1 LIKNVLNVE
10 SDSQGGKHMVL
21 ESSKTNRSEEQSNE
35 EIESSIQKMQ
45 RYEETLQNIM
55 LQKQQLILTK
65 SEIEEAKKEVAK
77 LGDEEKAY
85 KLVGEVLIEKD
96 KDNLIN
102 ELDEELKELD
112 IKIKAYEK
120 QEERIREHM
129 KELQKR
135 VVEGLKNK

>member
-1 LIKNVLNVE
+1 MEL
-10 SDSQGGKHMVL
+10 DSQGGKHMVL